1 MPTAKSLTIQPVNYE
16 NVVEKI
22 NLVIQKTLEKKLHQ
36 KITWYHI
43 KQQIHVNFQV
53 NLKMN

>member
-36 KITWYHI
+36 KIT
-43 KQQIHVNFQV
+43 
-53 NLKMN
+53 